1 LQNLNPVPL
10 NTQPESIRLTFRAD
24 LDSEEA
30 LQGFMMMQ
38 TTVEGIEESSD
49 GLLHYCI
56 PLIEWTEP
64 FKSDLDEFLN
74 RLPARAAAFL
84 RAEPLEIKDWNA
96 AWEASIEPLRASDE
110 LVITPSWK
118 FEKAKSLGAKYLMV
132 IDPKMSFGT
141 GHHETTRLC
150 LLAIES
156 LDVASKIVLDVGTGS
171 GVLAMYALMRGASHA
186 IGIDTDQWSIENVEE
201 NRGRN
206 GLTDTQ
212 FEVKRGTLQTAVDPS
227 RKFDIIL
234 ANIHRNI
241 LLEIANNLAEHSHPS
256 THLVLSGLLTY
267 DATEVKERYH
277 AAGFESIAELRE
289 NEWVALIMKYA

>member
-1 LQNLNPVPL
+1 MNPEPL

-24 LDSEEA
+24 LDSEDA

-56 PLIEWTEP
+56 PLVEWTES

-74 RLPARAAAFL
+74 RLPARSAAFL

-96 AWEASIEPLRASDE
+96 LWEASIEPLQASPE

-118 FEKAKSLGAKYLMV
+118 LEEAKAIGAKYLMV

-150 LLAIES
+150 LRAIES
-156 LDVASKIVLDVGTGS
+156 LDVARKAMLDVGTGS

-186 IGIDTDQWSIENVEE
+186 IGIDTDQWSVENVEE

-206 GLTDTQ
+206 GLTEAQ
-212 FEVKRGTLQTAVDPS
+212 FEVKRGTLQTAIDTS
-227 RKFDIIL
+227 MKFDIIL

-241 LLEIANNLAEHSHPS
+241 LLEIADSLADHSHS
-256 THLVLSGLLTY
+256 GTYLVLSGLLTY
-267 DATEVKERYH
+267 DAAEVLERYH
-277 AAGFESIAELRE
+277 IAGFESVDELRE
-289 NEWVALIMKYA
+289 NEWVALVMKYS